1 MSRDATLTTA
11 SASDSSASARARA
24 LWSGLPPRERGLL
37 LGAAVLVG
45 ATLLWIVGLQPALR
59 TLRTVPP
66 QMAAVDRQL
75 QQMQRLA
82 AEARELRAL
91 PPLPPGQAVM
101 ALRQTTAPLGEQ
113 ARLSLLGDR
122 ASVQLTGVSTSA
134 LRDWLAASR
143 TAARARPVEASL
155 TRSEQGWSG
164 TVVLQIG
171 STP

>member
-1 MSRDATLTTA
+1 MNRDAGLATA
-11 SASDSSASARARA
+11 SASGSSVAVRVRAF
-24 LWSGLPPRERGLL
+24 WSGLPPRERALV

-45 ATLLWIVGLQPALR
+45 VTLAWVVGLQPALR
-59 TLRTVPP
+59 TLRAVPP
-66 QMAAVDRQL
+66 QMAAVDLQL

-91 PPLPPGQAVM
+91 PPLPAGQAVT
-101 ALRQTTAPLGEQ
+101 ALRQTTATLGEQ
-113 ARLSLLGDR
+113 ARLSLVGDR
-122 ASVQLTGVSTSA
+122 ASVALTGVSTSA
-134 LRDWLAASR
+134 LRDWLAATR

-171 STP
+171 GTP